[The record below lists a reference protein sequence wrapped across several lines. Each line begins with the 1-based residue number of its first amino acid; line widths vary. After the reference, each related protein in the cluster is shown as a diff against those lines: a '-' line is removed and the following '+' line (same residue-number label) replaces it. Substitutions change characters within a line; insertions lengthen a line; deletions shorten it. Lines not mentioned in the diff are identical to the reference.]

1 MVHHSGCRSYTE
13 YAGVDY
19 SSLAPARPPHV
30 DLVPCTD
37 WEFDTSW
44 YTNTIGQRFSLVCG
58 ASILNR

>member
-1 MVHHSGCRSYTE
+1 MHYSDVRSYTE

-19 SSLAPARPPHV
+19 SSLGPSSQPHG
-30 DLVPCTD
+30 DLVACTD